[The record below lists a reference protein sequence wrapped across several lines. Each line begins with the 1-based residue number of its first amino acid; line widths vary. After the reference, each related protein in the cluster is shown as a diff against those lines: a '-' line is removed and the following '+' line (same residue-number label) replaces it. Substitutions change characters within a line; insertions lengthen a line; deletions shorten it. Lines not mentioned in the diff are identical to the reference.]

1 MDTDLGIL
9 NLIRQKKDRLSRGHK
24 KIAEYILEYY
34 EKAAFL
40 TAAELGERTG
50 VSESTVV
57 RFPTVLGLHGYGS
70 LQKELAQVVCEKLH
84 VTERIDIDHTKLN
97 QEEVL
102 TSVMLS
108 DAKKIEYT
116 LKELDRKAFQ
126 MAVEDI
132 LKAEKVYI
140 IGIRNCAPLATY
152 FYGFLKVIRENVIQ
166 IQSTNTSELFEQM
179 MYVTNRDTV
188 IGISFPRYSMRTLK
202 AMEFANNR
210 NARVIAITDN
220 RHSPMNMYSSCN
232 LFARSDMSSIADSIA
247 APISLMNALLVSLS
261 VRRKEQVLNNLKML
275 EDMMTDYSFENCDEI
290 NLADDRLDIE
300 SIHMAGETVL
310 L

>member
-1 MDTDLGIL
+1 MDTELGIL
-9 NLIRQKKDRLSRGHK
+9 NMIRQRKDSMSRGHK
-24 KIAEYILEYY
+24 KIAEYILENY

-57 RFPTVLGLHGYGS
+57 RFPTALGMSGYGS
-70 LQKELAQVVCEKLH
+70 LQKELAQVVCEKLR
-84 VTERIDIDHTKLN
+84 VTEQIEIEKAELS

-102 TSVMLS
+102 TSVMMS
-108 DAKKIEYT
+108 DVRKIECT
-116 LKELDRKAFQ
+116 LKELDRNAFEI
-126 MAVEDI
+126 AVADI

-140 IGIRNCAPLATY
+140 IGVRNSAPLATH
-152 FYGFLKVIRENVIQ
+152 FYNLLKVMRENVIQ

-179 MYVTNRDTV
+179 MYVTSKDAV

-247 APISLMNALLVSLS
+247 APMSLLNALIVSLS
-261 VRRKEQVLNNLKML
+261 IRRKEQVISNLKML
-275 EDMMTDYSFENCDEI
+275 ENIVADYSYESSDEI
-290 NLADDRLDIE
+290 NLADDRMD
-300 SIHMAGETVL
+300 M
-310 L
+310 